1 MPADPRD
8 GSASRTPVGPAPRP
22 RPTTTRPLHVAIAV
36 LATLSLACTRER
48 PAEYQAAAAAPPAQ
62 AGLVRPLDDDS
73 SDQIVSWVD
82 GTVVT
87 DWHSEQ
93 ARRDRAIAAY
103 LADADPGHA
112 AAYGFRAG
120 QTPQLAWRWFQD
132 NPVGFNGVP
141 FVLFKTLLDLDPNH
155 QNPELRAIARIWKRQ
170 ATVPVAGGGTNSEW
184 TFDHI
189 GIAANPSD
197 YVDGVLRPAAERHA
211 NLPYG
216 FAFENPQ
223 TFTPLSRTQS
233 AVLDGSLL
241 ARRVFKNTALLVAKI
256 TTTAHEENWERD
268 RPGFGSPGTTDRV
281 SLSCAAC
288 HVGRVLVSGKM
299 RYLPG
304 MPNTEIEA
312 QYYSKLLMLTAGALV
327 QSGFDPASTSP
338 VNPANIKP
346 RTSVV
351 KALYTEM
358 IDKAR
363 HRPESLYGS
372 SPADIA
378 RGKQQ
383 TLVVADAFPSVIQ
396 DVIALGVKTHFIYHV
411 VAKNNAYKQ
420 RLPDVFEDRPGQM
433 DAFGI
438 ASGLVAIH
446 TRRRDNSFMDFVQ
459 RDNPKSPF
467 FTGFS
472 IANGLPADVAG
483 MTAPAADARM
493 ASDRTFASLSVW
505 APPVPAPIDI
515 KSVTWATQRYH
526 ANWDGNQGA
535 SSRTLASG
543 ASATGDPRMVNV
555 RIHEPLNPFIDNLP
569 PPPYP
574 FASVDLARAREGK
587 AIFRD
592 TCATCHAPRNE
603 RIYPWQMLGVDP
615 NRTMVNTSVSR
626 YGLAAL
632 VMEACVIYGMNHKGE
647 PGAEWCMPKGDWNA
661 RLDEYFRD
669 TPRRVAERTSGYKA
683 DMLHGIWAQAPYLH
697 NGSVPTLGQLLC
709 PSTRPARFLRG
720 NLHYDEAL
728 VGFEWADRP
737 KARYAPGES
746 MLVKEYDTTVPGRS
760 NTGHRFGADLCPDT
774 KGLDPIADRKEIETR
789 ITGSRVGA
797 LLAYLKTL

>member
-1 MPADPRD
+1 MRSNGDAR
-8 GSASRTPVGPAPRP
+8 RRLL
-22 RPTTTRPLHVAIAV
+22 LHIV
-36 LATLSLACTRER
+36 LALPGAFSLACARER
-48 PAEYQAAAAAPPAQ
+48 AAEYQAAAAAPHAP
-62 AGLVRPLDDDS
+62 AGLVRPIDDDS

-87 DWHSEQ
+87 DWQAER
-93 ARRDRAIAAY
+93 ARREKAIEGY
-103 LADADPGHA
+103 LDDADPAHA

-120 QTPQLAWRWFQD
+120 QTPRLAWRWFQGS
-132 NPVGFNGVP
+132 PVGFNGVP

-155 QNPELRAIARIWKRQ
+155 PNPELRAIARIWKRQ
-170 ATVPVAGGGTNSEW
+170 VTMPSPGAGARPEW
-184 TFDHI
+184 TLDHI
-189 GIAANPSD
+189 GVAADPSD
-197 YVDGVLRPAAERHA
+197 YVDGTLRPAAQRHA
-211 NLPYG
+211 PLPYG

-223 TFTPLSRTQS
+223 TFAPLSGTQA
-233 AVLDGSLL
+233 AVLDGRLL
-241 ARRVFKNTALLVAKI
+241 ARRLFKNTALLMAKMR
-256 TTTAHEENWERD
+256 TTAHEENWEKD

-288 HVGRVLVSGKM
+288 HVGRVLVAGKV
-299 RYLPG
+299 RHLPG

-312 QYYSKLLMLTAGALV
+312 QYYSKLLMLTAAALV
-327 QSGFDPASTSP
+327 ESGFDPASTSP

-346 RTSVV
+346 RTSAV

-383 TLVVADAFPSVIQ
+383 TLAVADAFPSVIQ
-396 DVIALGVKTHFIYHV
+396 DLIAIGVKTHFIYHV

-446 TRRRDNSFMDFVQ
+446 TRRRDNSFMEFVR

-472 IANGLPADVAG
+472 IANGMPADVQG
-483 MTAPAADARM
+483 MTGPAADART
-493 ASDRTFASLSVW
+493 ASDRTLANLSAW
-505 APPVPAPIDI
+505 APPVPAAIDI
-515 KSVTWATQRYH
+515 KSVTWATHRYH

-587 AIFRD
+587 ALFQD
-592 TCATCHAPRNE
+592 KCATCHAPRNE
-603 RIYPWQMLGVDP
+603 RIYPSTMLGVDP
-615 NRTMVNTSVSR
+615 NRTLVNTSVSR

-647 PGAEWCMPKGDWNA
+647 PGADWCVPKGDWNA

-669 TPRRVAERTSGYKA
+669 TPRRVVDHTSGYKA

-709 PSTRPARFLRG
+709 PATRPVKFLRG

-737 KARYAPGES
+737 AARYAPGETL
-746 MLVKEYDTTVPGRS
+746 LVKEFDTTIPGRS
-760 NTGHRFGADLCPDT
+760 NAGHRFGADLCPDT
-774 KGLDPIADRKEIETR
+774 KGLDPIADRKEIATR
-789 ITGSRVGA
+789 VTGSRVGA